1 MRFATIP
8 AMQNDPNHPMRPIV
22 ILGPTAGGKSEL
34 AVRLAEHFKGQ
45 ILGADSMQVY
55 RHMDA
60 GTAKPDAKHLERAK
74 HHLVNIVE
82 PTQSFSVN
90 DWLSL
95 ANPLMKQLIEDKTRP
110 IVVGG
115 TNLYLKALLEGLF
128 EGPTADPQLRQKLS
142 DTANAELHRQLIE
155 IDPDAA
161 QRIHPNDKKRLIRA
175 LEVFHTTGKTIT
187 QLQDQ
192 WSTVPGETSYLNN
205 PILIGLKW
213 EVPNINKR
221 INKRVKLMFH
231 PNDDTESLP
240 DETRRLEDAGLLG
253 IQAREALGYKQVLAH
268 FAGTYTLDEAQEK
281 TKILTRRFAK
291 AQRTWLKRFMGVH
304 WFNADHGDA
313 QQLVQAVIT
322 TLENSAPSTE
332 DSDLLV

>member
-1 MRFATIP
+1 
-8 AMQNDPNHPMRPIV
+8 MQNSNTNPLRPIV

-34 AVRLAEHFKGQ
+34 AVRLAEQLNGQ

-60 GTAKPDAKHLERAK
+60 GTAKPEPELLARAK
-74 HHLVNIVE
+74 HHLINIIE
-82 PTQSFSVN
+82 PTESFSVN
-90 DWLSL
+90 DWLSQ
-95 ANPLMKQLIEDKTRP
+95 ANPLIVQLLNENIRP

-128 EGPTADPQLRQKLS
+128 EGPSADPQLREKLVA
-142 DTANAELHRQLIE
+142 TPNPILHQQLKE

-161 QRIHPNDKKRLIRA
+161 QRIHPNDQKRLVRA

-187 QLQDQ
+187 QMQEQ
-192 WSTVPGETSYLNN
+192 WSDTPGQTSYHFN
-205 PILIGLKW
+205 PILIGLRW

-221 INKRVKLMFH
+221 INKRVKMMFH
-231 PNDDTESLP
+231 PPQPPEAPDAQEGSVSPESLP

-253 IQAREALGYKQVLAH
+253 VQAREALGYKQVLEH
-268 FAGTYTLDEAQEK
+268 FAGKYSLYEAQEK

-304 WFNADHGDA
+304 WLDADHADMGRLTDA
-313 QQLVQAVIT
+313 ALAAVAA
-322 TLENSAPSTE
+322 S
-332 DSDLLV
+332 